1 VSDQPAYDVYSRN
14 CPARL
19 FFDRL
24 AERWVLLIIH
34 LLRQGGAQRF
44 SEIKRRVNGISQKVL
59 SQKLKQLERDGLI
72 ARTVYPEVPVR
83 VEYRLTPLGG
93 SFAETIDQVG
103 LWAEQNV
110 EQMQLAQAQYDAQT
124 PVQAGEPG
132 LHFIRRD
139 LAPQT

>member
-1 VSDQPAYDVYSRN
+1 VSDLPAYDVYSRD

-34 LLRQGGAQRF
+34 LLRHGGPLRF

-72 ARTVYPEVPVR
+72 ARTLYPEVPVR
-83 VEYRLTPLGG
+83 VEYHLTALGG
-93 SFAETIDQVG
+93 SFADTIEQVG
-103 LWAEQNV
+103 QWAEQNV
-110 EQMQLAQAQYDAQT
+110 ERMLAAQTQYDAQL
-124 PVQAGEPG
+124 PEAPRPSG
-132 LHFIRRD
+132 LRYIRPAQD
-139 LAPQT
+139 

>member
-1 VSDQPAYDVYSRN
+1 MPDQPAYDVYSRD

-34 LLRQGGAQRF
+34 LLRQGGALRF

-72 ARTVYPEVPVR
+72 ARTLYPEVPVR
-83 VEYRLTPLGG
+83 VEYRLTALGV
-93 SFAETIDQVG
+93 SFAATIDQVG
-103 LWAEQNV
+103 QWAEQHV
-110 EQMQLAQAQYDAQT
+110 EQMQRAQAQYAAQT
-124 PVQAGEPG
+124 PPPADEPG
-132 LHFIRRD
+132 LHVIRPAQD
-139 LAPQT
+139 